1 MSAAWVA
8 GSVRARA
15 MTRRRLGSAAVRS
28 LAASPSVDEALSS
41 LAHTPYGHDVRTD
54 QTLAGAQR
62 AVVETFLWNVRV
74 LAGWVPREGVTILR
88 ILLGPLEITNVHEH
102 LLRLEGTEARLAGT
116 EAPAPYRLGGLS
128 TAWPR
133 LSRTTSVEEL
143 RQVLATSSWGDS
155 GGGTPRDVTLAM
167 QTSLADRTMSAI
179 PAAGAWAA
187 GATAL
192 LLARVGAL
200 EHRRLPARAENE
212 ASRIVGPAAIAATTL
227 PDLAAALP
235 SWARWALADI
245 HEPADLWQAEARWWT
260 RVEHDGFALARGA
273 TAGPEVLIGAVAM
286 MAADA
291 WRVRAALELA
301 ARGGQPLEV
310 FDAVV

>member
-1 MSAAWVA
+1 MSARWVA

-15 MTRRRLGSAAVRS
+15 MTRRRLGRAAVHG
-28 LAASPSVDEALSS
+28 LAASRSFDEALSA
-41 LAHTPYGHDVRTD
+41 LAHTPYGHDVRAD
-54 QTLAGAQR
+54 QTLAGAQH

-88 ILLGPLEITNVHEH
+88 ILVGALEITNVHDH
-102 LLRLEGTEARLAGT
+102 LLGLTGTQGRLAGT

-133 LSRTTSVEEL
+133 LSRTTNVEEL

-155 GGGTPRDVTLAM
+155 GGVTPRDVCLTM
-167 QTSLADRTMSAI
+167 QTSLADRTM
-179 PAAGAWAA
+179 AAVPTARAWAA

-192 LLARVGAL
+192 LVSRVAVL
-200 EHRRLPARAENE
+200 ERRRMPAHAENV
-212 ASRIVGPAAIAATTL
+212 ASRIVGPAAVAANTL
-227 PDLAAALP
+227 TDIAAALP
-235 SWARWALADI
+235 SEARWALADI
-245 HEPADLWQAEARWWT
+245 REAADLWQAEARWWS
-260 RVEHDGFALARGA
+260 RVEHDGFVLARGA
-273 TAGPEVLIGAVAM
+273 TAGPQVLIGAVAM

-301 ARGGQPLEV
+301 ARSGQPMEV
-310 FDAVV
+310 FDALA

>member
-1 MSAAWVA
+1 MSASWVA

-15 MTRRRLGSAAVRS
+15 MTRRRLGRTAARS
-28 LAASPSVDEALSS
+28 LAASSSVDEALST

-62 AVVETFLWNVRV
+62 AVVDTFLWNVRV
-74 LAGWVPREGVTILR
+74 LAGWVPREGVTMLR
-88 ILLGPLEITNVHEH
+88 ILMGTLEIANVHDH
-102 LLRLEGTEARLAGT
+102 LLHLAGTDAPAAGT
-116 EAPAPYRLGGLS
+116 EALAPYRLGGLS

-133 LSRTTSVEEL
+133 LSRTAGVDEL
-143 RQVLATSSWGDS
+143 RQVLAASAWGDS
-155 GGGTPRDVTLAM
+155 GGGTPRDVCLTM
-167 QTSLADRTMSAI
+167 QTSLADRTMAAV

-192 LLARVGAL
+192 LLARVAVL
-200 EHRRLPARAENE
+200 ERRRMPPRAESV
-212 ASRIVGPAAIAATTL
+212 ASRIVGSAAVGANTL
-227 PDLAAALP
+227 PDLSAALP
-235 SWARWALADI
+235 TWARWALADI
-245 HEPADLWQAEARWWT
+245 HEPTDLWQAEARWWT

-273 TAGPEVLIGAVAM
+273 TAGSGVLIGAVAM
-286 MAADA
+286 MASDA

-310 FDAVV
+310 FDAVA